1 MSQIGA
7 KDIERCMVV
16 NTIVQRELCEDALV
30 SSEARGAS
38 VARVG

>member
-30 SSEARGAS
+30 SSGVGGAS
-38 VARVG
+38 IAGI